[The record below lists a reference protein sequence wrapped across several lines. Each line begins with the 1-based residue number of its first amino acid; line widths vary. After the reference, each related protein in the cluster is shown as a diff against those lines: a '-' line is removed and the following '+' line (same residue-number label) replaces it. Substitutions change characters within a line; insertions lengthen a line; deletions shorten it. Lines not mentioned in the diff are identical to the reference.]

1 MGNTNSKN
9 DTDSENS
16 ETISVIKKSIYN
28 NTNIME
34 NKIYPLIY
42 DSENREL
49 DRLTYQHYLIKLLCD
64 DKLFHINKIEEK
76 LNNNKNIQ
84 ILECG
89 CGTGIWSMEIC
100 EKYEYSNVIGID
112 INNQFPNEIKPVNC
126 IFRILNILDTNFQ
139 NKLSYMLKLNVQN
152 YFDFIYQKFMVLALK
167 ENDWNN
173 IIQKYINILKPG
185 GWIQFVETDLI
196 IYNKIN
202 NIPFSDKIQELINQL
217 NKYFIKNNIN
227 NNYMKNLHKS
237 FKDNNLLNVKK
248 IIYSCPIGKSNNT
261 TKNYD
266 ILRNMMI
273 NNYIEGFR
281 NFHKKIIFFNE
292 SEKEFEKTLIKFRNE
307 LENIEETFVNIYIII
322 GQKNNIN
329 S

>member
-1 MGNTNSKN
+1 MGNTKSKN

-16 ETISVIKKSIYN
+16 ENISVIKKNINN
-28 NTNIME
+28 NTYIIE

-42 DSENREL
+42 DSENQEL

-64 DKLFHINKIEEK
+64 NKLFHIDQIYEK
-76 LNNNKNIQ
+76 LNNNNETIK

-89 CGTGIWSMEIC
+89 CGTGIWSMELC
-100 EKYEYSNVIGID
+100 EQYEYANIIGID

-126 IFRILNILDTNFQ
+126 IFRILDILDANFQ
-139 NKLSYMLKLNVQN
+139 NKLSSLLKLDVQN

-167 ENDWNN
+167 EDDWNN
-173 IIQKYINILKPG
+173 IIKKYVNILNHG

-196 IYNKIN
+196 IYNEFN
-202 NIPFSDKIQELINQL
+202 NVPFSKKIQELINQL

-237 FKDNNLLNVKK
+237 FKENNLLNIKK
-248 IIYSCPIGKSNNT
+248 IVYSCPIGKSKNKNNS
-261 TKNYD
+261 KIYD

-281 NFHKKIIFFNE
+281 NFHKKINFFDE
-292 SEKEFEKTLIKFRNE
+292 SEKDFENTLIKFRNE
-307 LENIEETFVNIYIII
+307 LENIEETYVNIYIII
-322 GQKNNIN
+322 GQKT
-329 S
+329 